1 MPLAE
6 TKEKTTMNE
15 ELKAALT
22 SQGERVRNAVR
33 RAELTKSA
41 LESFDAQS
49 RVAIKA
55 DGLKRT
61 EADVNAAVI
70 TAPTRE
76 KALLPAI
83 DSKADLEGVKTDT
96 QCLLAHVSL
105 VCAETAAMSRISQ

>member
-1 MPLAE
+1 
-6 TKEKTTMNE
+6 MNQ
-15 ELKAALT
+15 ELKDALR
-22 SQGERVRNAVR
+22 SQGEKVRNAVL

-55 DGLKRT
+55 DGVKRT
-61 EADVNAAVI
+61 EADMDAAVI

-105 VCAETAAMSRISQ
+105 VCSETAAMSRISQ